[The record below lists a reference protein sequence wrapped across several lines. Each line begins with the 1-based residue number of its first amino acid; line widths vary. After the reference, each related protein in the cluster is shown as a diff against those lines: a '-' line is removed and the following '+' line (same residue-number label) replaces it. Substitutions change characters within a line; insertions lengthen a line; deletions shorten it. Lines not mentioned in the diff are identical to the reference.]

1 MVHSPPARWVFLL
14 LLLCL
19 EAGAQSRIPSNPA
32 SGPVLTTPPPPPP
45 RPGDRAGATST
56 PGDAGRQPDRIPRD
70 TDSGRTFTG
79 RGAFPTFEP
88 PSARH
93 PVLPD
98 PDEPAHEPGELA
110 ILWPSAA
117 DADQGVADIEMRFGF
132 KPAARFD
139 LPNLSRVL
147 VVYRLGGTLAAAD
160 LKTRLALSRP
170 DWVADYNSRYI
181 LLGEPRLY
189 ATRKL
194 GLTQAAPL
202 SRAVRVGLLDSAV
215 AAIPA
220 LREAALVQQSFLGP
234 RERAASRAHGTA
246 IASILVGDD
255 AGATFTGVARGAQ
268 LYVAEV
274 VRRDRRETT
283 NVALLL
289 RGSDW
294 LLGQRVEVINASLGG
309 PPNRLL
315 REWLSLLTARGVAL
329 VAAAG
334 NSGPEALPMFPAA
347 YPEALA
353 VTATDSADRIYP
365 QANQGTYIDLS
376 APGVDVWVP
385 AERSGRYVSGT
396 SFAAAMAT
404 GAIVRTLAV
413 NEHGADVLALETMLC
428 REARDLGSA
437 GRDPVFGCGL
447 LQARQPSGSTARRQ

>member
-1 MVHSPPARWVFLL
+1 
-14 LLLCL
+14 
-19 EAGAQSRIPSNPA
+19 
-32 SGPVLTTPPPPPP
+32 
-45 RPGDRAGATST
+45 
-56 PGDAGRQPDRIPRD
+56 
-70 TDSGRTFTG
+70 
-79 RGAFPTFEP
+79 
-88 PSARH
+88 
-93 PVLPD
+93 
-98 PDEPAHEPGELA
+98 
-110 ILWPSAA
+110 
-117 DADQGVADIEMRFGF
+117 
-132 KPAARFD
+132 
-139 LPNLSRVL
+139 
-147 VVYRLGGTLAAAD
+147 
-160 LKTRLALSRP
+160 
-170 DWVADYNSRYI
+170 
-181 LLGEPRLY
+181 
-189 ATRKL
+189 
-194 GLTQAAPL
+194 
-202 SRAVRVGLLDSAV
+202 
-215 AAIPA
+215 
-220 LREAALVQQSFLGP
+220 VQQSFLGP